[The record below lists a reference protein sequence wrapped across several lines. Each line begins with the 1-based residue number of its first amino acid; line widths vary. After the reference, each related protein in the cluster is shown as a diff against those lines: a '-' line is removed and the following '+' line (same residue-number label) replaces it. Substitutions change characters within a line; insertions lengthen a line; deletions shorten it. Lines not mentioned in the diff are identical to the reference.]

1 MKNNFQRSLAL
12 AAALAG
18 LIASPA
24 VPAEEP
30 SSAPQPSAACALA
43 YIDTGFENAS
53 PLHWE
58 IDAAGR
64 VHVYLAY
71 DQERSSPN
79 RANGHWY
86 FRVEAPKGSELTL
99 VLHNF
104 ENVWNGKPGLFLKE
118 RTPCLASPDGKRWE
132 NLVTSLVKEPSGS
145 CLEVRLRMAEDAM
158 YIAGVEPYTLKD
170 LDAFLREIG
179 SHPAVAITTIGK
191 TVEGRDLEIIRVGNP
206 AAAHR
211 VLVRAR
217 AHSWEAGGNWA
228 VQGLIRRLLA
238 SDELAARCREAYCL
252 YVMPMANKDGVARG
266 RTRFNLR
273 GMDLNRKWD
282 RPADP
287 TLAPENHALERWLD
301 EKKRAGELPQL
312 ALDLHNDQDGGLH
325 LSRTDGDLS
334 EYLDR
339 MKRLEELLRRHT
351 WFTEG
356 SSGPEFRNPGTFG
369 EGLLERYGIHAAILE
384 LNANWIAGLGK
395 PPAGR
400 DWERFGEGLAEV
412 FLEYFRS

>member
-1 MKNNFQRSLAL
+1 MKQPFRA
-12 AAALAG
+12 AIAALGA
-18 LIASPA
+18 ASSLVWIPGA
-24 VPAEEP
+24 TIGAEP
-30 SSAPQPSAACALA
+30 PAACALA

-53 PLHWE
+53 PLYWE
-58 IDAAGR
+58 VDAAGR
-64 VHVYLAY
+64 VHVHLVY

-79 RANGHWY
+79 RANGHWH
-86 FRVEAPKGSELTL
+86 FRVEATKGSDLTL

-104 ENVWNGKPGLFLKE
+104 DNVWNGKPGLFAKAG
-118 RTPCLASPDGKRWE
+118 TPCLASRDGKRWE
-132 NLVTSLVKEPSGS
+132 HLATSVVKEPSGS
-145 CLEVRLRMAEDAM
+145 ALEVRLPMAEDAM
-158 YIAGVEPYTLKD
+158 YVAGVEPYALRD
-170 LDAFLREIG
+170 LDALLREIRP
-179 SHPAVAITTIGK
+179 HAAVEISTIGK

-211 VLVRAR
+211 VLLRAR

-238 SDELAARCREAYCL
+238 PDELAARCRDAYCL
-252 YVMPMANKDGVARG
+252 YVLPMANKDGVARG

-287 TLAPENHALERWLD
+287 ALAPENHALERWLD
-301 EKKRAGELPQL
+301 ERKRAGELPEL

-325 LSRTDGDLS
+325 LSRPEGDLK

-339 MKRLEELLRRHT
+339 MKRLEDLLRRHT
-351 WFTEG
+351 SFTEG
-356 SSGPEFRNPGTFG
+356 SSGPDFRNPGTFG

-384 LNANWIAGLGK
+384 LNANWIAPLKK
-395 PPAGR
+395 PPSGA
-400 DWERFGEGLAEV
+400 DWERFGEGLAKV
-412 FLEYFRS
+412 FLEYFGS